1 MRVKKP
7 SSALLLKFCAVLLAL
22 CVWEITAL
30 VLSDELILVSPVRV
44 LVRLFTIWGEE
55 GILLSGLMSFLRIV
69 GGFFLALLTGGVLA
83 LLAGRFPLIE
93 TLLFPYM
100 AVVKAVPVV
109 SFIVLAYVWMPS
121 RHIPIL
127 ISFLIVLPTV
137 YTSLLA
143 GIKARDQKLE
153 EMADLFG
160 VSPLRRFL
168 LVRLPRLEPHIL
180 SAVSL
185 GAGLAWK
192 SGIAAEVMT
201 VPDASIGEWMYY
213 ASLWMQNADLFA
225 LTVILVLLSVL
236 FEKSMVAL
244 LKFSFRRLW
253 QI

>member
-1 MRVKKP
+1 MKRSKP
-7 SSALLLKFCAVLLAL
+7 KSALLFKILAVALAL
-22 CVWEITAL
+22 LTWEITAL

-44 LVRLFTIWGEE
+44 LVRLVTIWGED
-55 GILLSGLMSFLRIV
+55 GILFSVLMSFLRIV
-69 GGFFLALLTGGVLA
+69 GGFFLALIAGALLA
-83 LLAGRFPLIE
+83 LLAGRFPLME

-121 RHIPIL
+121 RHIPVL

-137 YTSLLA
+137 YTSLLS
-143 GIKARDQKLE
+143 GIKAKDERLE

-168 LVRLPRLEPHIL
+168 FLRLPRLEPHVL

-213 ASLWMQNADLFA
+213 ASLWLQNADLFA
-225 LTVILVLLSVL
+225 LTIILVLLSVL
-236 FEKSMVAL
+236 FERGMVAL
-244 LKFSFRRLW
+244 LKFSFGRLW
-253 QI
+253 QL